1 MSLSNIFNNDENHVT
16 LKELDCILSKTIGD
30 SGPDGLSFEF
40 NITFFKALRYL
51 IFTVFE
57 ECLSSGE
64 LM

>member
-1 MSLSNIFNNDENHVT
+1 MSLSNSLNNYENPIT
-16 LKELDCILSKTIGD
+16 LKELDCILSKTIGGL
-30 SGPDGLSFEF
+30 GPDGLPFEL

>member
-40 NITFFKALRYL
+40 N
-51 IFTVFE
+51 
-57 ECLSSGE
+57 
-64 LM
+64 